1 MPALATLF
9 RLTAVGSRAVVSK
22 WKTTDQRPRPPRS
35 AWSVTMLFAVSLS
48 FASSCGRDDPVQPAG
63 AEEEQRIKA
72 ELENRSFRQFD
83 PSRDASPRK
92 GVVLDFFSGVQLWA
106 QYARDGRAVNE
117 WEIGAADYRIEKGRN
132 FKFSNPEY
140 IIHFDQPSSA
150 QEFPSRCDNC
160 IPSEGFTISV
170 RNVFDRE
177 KITFKLNDSGNS
189 LPPPFPVF
197 GSWTRFREDEYF
209 E

>member
-1 MPALATLF
+1 MPVLATRFHLS
-9 RLTAVGSRAVVSK
+9 TVDSRAVVSK
-22 WKTTDQRPRPPRS
+22 GKTTGQRPRLPAFRG
-35 AWSVTMLFAVSLS
+35 SVTMRFAFSLF
-48 FASSCGRDDPVQPAG
+48 FTSSCGRDDTVRPTG

-92 GVVLDFFSGVQLWA
+92 GVVLDFFRGVHLWA

-117 WEIGAADYRIEKGRN
+117 WEIGAPDYRIEKGRN

-140 IIHFDQPSSA
+140 IIYFDQPSSA

-160 IPSEGFTISV
+160 IQSEGFTISV
-170 RNVFDRE
+170 RNVFDSE

-197 GSWTRFREDEYF
+197 GSWTRFMEDEYF